1 MIVNVAL
8 ACIDVLQSQSMHIKK
23 MLSMAHECARLRGF
37 LRGILVYFQI
47 SRNLLRLFLT
57 NIDFFREEGGIR
69 DQLRAYWIF
78 KKEMAKVLYRDF
90 LLELMTSRNGN
101 LFLNIIH

>member
-1 MIVNVAL
+1 
-8 ACIDVLQSQSMHIKK
+8 
-23 MLSMAHECARLRGF
+23 MAHECARLRGF

-57 NIDFFREEGGIR
+57 NIDFYREEGGIR

-101 LFLNIIH
+101 LFFEYHSLNWLCF